1 MRVQTTL
8 QFETTPPEAMRFYQ
22 DELGATVVME
32 VPYWHDDELSN
43 ALRAAARPSS
53 ASPTGYGASAT
64 PATKRPAYSVS
75 ISTQTPEEADR
86 LFSALAADG
95 KVMLGGGEPKASRPI
110 GMLVDKFGT
119 PWTLIP

>member
-8 QFETTPPEAMRFYQ
+8 MFETTPPEAMRFYH

-32 VPYWHDDELSN
+32 VPHWHDDESSN

-53 ASPTGYGASAT
+53 VTPSGFGASSA
-64 PATKRPAYSVS
+64 PAGRRPAYSIS

-95 KVMLGGGEPKASRPI
+95 KIMLGNDEPRTTQQV
-110 GMLVDKFGT
+110 GTLVDKFGT